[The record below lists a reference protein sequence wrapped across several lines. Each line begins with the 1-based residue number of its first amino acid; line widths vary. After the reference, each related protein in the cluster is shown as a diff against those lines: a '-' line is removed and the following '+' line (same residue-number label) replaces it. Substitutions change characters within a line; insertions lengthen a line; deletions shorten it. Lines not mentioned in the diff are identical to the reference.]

1 MSGARWEQY
10 TTRIEFAPGEYPFY
24 EDDPGEEMY
33 IVHEG
38 QVAIIK
44 KTGDSES
51 LVLGYRGP
59 GSLIGELSLLSDE
72 PRAAS
77 VLAVEPV
84 TLLAISRDD
93 FWRLMRSDDDFR
105 EMVMHTLIET
115 LREADASRIRAAVL
129 ERDLFSRLVSLS
141 DENDRLA
148 ELMQLRQETLH
159 FIVHDL
165 RNPLN
170 LIMTA
175 LSLIE
180 HTVEFDAEGHLP
192 HLVASA
198 YMGTQRM
205 LTAVNTILDVE
216 HLDQGS
222 AQLDITPVDL
232 VEMAQCVADFNQPMA
247 EARQITLAV
256 TGDVDPP
263 IVMADRERI
272 ERVLLNLLDNA
283 LKFTPADGRITVD
296 ARADGD
302 HATISVS
309 DTGPGIPPD
318 QRERIFIRFARGKE
332 GRGTKGFGLGLAYC
346 RSAVTAHGGQIWVE
360 ENEAGGARFVFTL
373 PLADTEH
380 AAPAREA
387 SGQAGD

>member
-1 MSGARWEQY
+1 MSGTRWEQY
-10 TTRIEFAPGEYPFY
+10 TTKIEFAPGEYPFR
-24 EDDPGEEMY
+24 EGDPGEEMY

-38 QVAIIK
+38 QVAITK
-44 KTGDSES
+44 NTNDGEP

-77 VLAVEPV
+77 ALAVEPV
-84 TLLAISRDD
+84 TLLAISRGD
-93 FWRLMRSDDDFR
+93 FWRLMRTDDDFR
-105 EMVMHTLIET
+105 ETVMHTLVET
-115 LREADASRIRAAVL
+115 LREADESRIQAAVL
-129 ERDLFSRLVSLS
+129 ERDLFARLISLS
-141 DENDRLA
+141 NENDRLA

-180 HTVEFDAEGHLP
+180 HTTNLDDEENLA

-198 YMGTQRM
+198 FMGARRM
-205 LTAVNTILDVE
+205 LNAVNTILDVE

-222 AQLDITPVDL
+222 VPLERTPLDL
-232 VEMAQCVADFNQPMA
+232 VELAQEAAEFNGPMA
-247 EARQITLAV
+247 EARQITLSV
-256 TGDVDPP
+256 TGGGDLPT
-263 IVMADRERI
+263 VMADRERI
-272 ERVLLNLLDNA
+272 ERVLYNLLDNA
-283 LKFTPADGRITVD
+283 LKFTPADGQIAIDVK
-296 ARADGD
+296 ADD
-302 HATISVS
+302 DQAIVSVS
-309 DTGPGIPPD
+309 DTGPGISED

-346 RSAVTAHGGQIWVE
+346 RSAVAAHGGQIWVE
-360 ENEAGGARFVFTL
+360 ESESGGARFVFTL
-373 PLADTEH
+373 PLVIPEQ
-380 AAPAREA
+380 AAPARETPA
-387 SGQAGD
+387 QADE